1 MSAQWLNSIKV
12 ALIEEE
18 HKMLSS
24 LCEELPHFEDIKE
37 MQEANDLLQEA
48 ITFLKDEQNKTQE
61 TMAKIK
67 KNSAFLSQEKKKP
80 RLSTLS

>member
-1 MSAQWLNSIKV
+1 MQWLNAIKV

-18 HKMLSS
+18 YDTLSS

-37 MQEANDLLQEA
+37 MEEANDLIQEA
-48 ITFLKDEQNKTQE
+48 ITFLKNEQKNTQE
-61 TMAKIK
+61 TMEKIK
-67 KNSAFLSQEKKKP
+67 KNSHFLSQEKKKP

>member
-61 TMAKIK
+61 TMEKIK
-67 KNSAFLSQEKKKP
+67 KNSAFLSHEKKKP